1 MHQRAMLNISCLMA
15 DRDHPADHHAE
26 QDVNERSPDIL
37 PDGAQLPRML
47 AQPSCSG
54 SLELGRFLRKGAERP
69 GGKMGAGCLDHLGHF
84 LERFSDPLDSREI
97 RPRMPAPIAMMT
109 TVARRATAMI
119 LPVRRCTRVLV
130 WLGASTCTSS

>member
-1 MHQRAMLNISCLMA
+1 MASMTSIARSNSHARAWIC
-15 DRDHPADHHAE
+15 PPITHHAE

-69 GGKMGAGCLDHLGHF
+69 GGKMGAGCLDHLGHL
-84 LERFSDPLDSREI
+84 LEEDGKVLGPARQQGDKAQDACPDRDDDDGGEKGHSDDL
-97 RPRMPAPIAMMT
+97 AGAAMHE
-109 TVARRATAMI
+109 
-119 LPVRRCTRVLV
+119 
-130 WLGASTCTSS
+130 GA